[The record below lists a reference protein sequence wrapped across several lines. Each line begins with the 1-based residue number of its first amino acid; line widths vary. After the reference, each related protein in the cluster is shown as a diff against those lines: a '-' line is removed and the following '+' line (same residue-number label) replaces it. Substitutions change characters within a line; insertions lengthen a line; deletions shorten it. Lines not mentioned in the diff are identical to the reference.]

1 MNVAYDISLLGL
13 GLQSAKCRTG
23 IHRVVE
29 NTFQQL
35 VQTDQIN
42 VLKVSLMEGQT
53 IRCQQYLDAYL
64 SPPEKLHSIFKV
76 PESQITK
83 ERVKEELKC
92 LKERAKC
99 SSSLYFGLQL
109 KRIFLKARHR
119 RALRSQAICE
129 FFPESLEGVDIFHS
143 PFDPIPDEV
152 KSLRSLTCF
161 ETIYDLILIKHPEFF
176 RGNEQEAYRKR
187 LSSFTGD
194 EWLCCIS
201 NSTRNDLLE
210 VNPNLDPDRVRVTHL
225 AASSDFYPCDSSEE
239 FERVRNKYGLPDGT
253 YFLCLSTFE
262 PRKNLITAIR
272 AFVNLVRS
280 GECPDASLVLVG
292 SLGWDYD
299 SILKEIDGAKE
310 AKKQI
315 YSTGYV
321 EDSDLA
327 TIYSNA
333 LAFVYMSYYEGFG
346 LPPLEAMQC
355 GVPVITSDNS
365 SLPEVVG
372 DAGVLLDAD
381 DLDGLQ
387 HAMLSFYDDAELR
400 SSYSAKALSRASL
413 FSWGNCVQQTVE
425 AYQDA
430 LS

>member
-13 GLQSAKCRTG
+13 GMQSTKCRTG

-35 VQTDQIN
+35 VQADQIN
-42 VLKVSLMEGQT
+42 LLKVSLLEGQAVS
-53 IRCQQYLDAYL
+53 CQEYLDAYL
-64 SPPEKLHSIFKV
+64 SPPEALHSIFKV

-83 ERVKEELKC
+83 ERVKRELKC

-99 SSSLYFGLQL
+99 SRSHYLGLHL
-109 KRIFLKARHR
+109 KRMFLKTRHQ
-119 RALRSQAICE
+119 RALRAKAIWE
-129 FFPESLEGVDIFHS
+129 FLPESLEGVDIFHS
-143 PFDPIPDEV
+143 PFAPIPNEV
-152 KSLRSLTCF
+152 KLLRSLTCF

-239 FERVRNKYGLPDGT
+239 FELVRHKYGLPEGT

-262 PRKNLITAIR
+262 PRKNLIAAIR
-272 AFVNLVRS
+272 AFVNLVMS

-299 SILKEIDGAKE
+299 SILKEIGGAKE
-310 AKKQI
+310 ARKRI

-321 EDSDLA
+321 EDFDLA

-346 LPPLEAMQC
+346 LPPLEAMQSC
-355 GVPVITSDNS
+355 AV
-365 SLPEVVG
+365 
-372 DAGVLLDAD
+372 
-381 DLDGLQ
+381 
-387 HAMLSFYDDAELR
+387 
-400 SSYSAKALSRASL
+400 
-413 FSWGNCVQQTVE
+413 
-425 AYQDA
+425 
-430 LS
+430 